1 MKWEAEGGKELFRVE
16 IRKGLC
22 ERNAFGLQKS
32 WRFLLIQGY
41 PIKKKLFQR
50 TTTPT
55 SHYTKANEQSQILS
69 AKTYCKLAVYL
80 LFFEKHPSCVCTTI
94 TLSHRFK
101 AFSPAFCR
109 QNRFRHVPPEIFAK
123 FSGGSY
129 RNRFC
134 LQNAGEKALNRCER
148 VTVVQTQD

>member
-1 MKWEAEGGKELFRVE
+1 MKWAAEGGKELLWVAK
-16 IRKGLC
+16 RKDLC

-55 SHYTKANEQSQILS
+55 SHYTQTNVQSRILS
-69 AKTYCKLAVYL
+69 ATTYCELAVHL
-80 LFFEKHPSCVCTTI
+80 LIFEKHPSCVCTTV

-101 AFSPAFCR
+101 AFTPAFCG
-109 QNRFRHVPPEIFAK
+109 QNRFRHEPPEVSAK
-123 FSGGSY
+123 S
-129 RNRFC
+129 
-134 LQNAGEKALNRCER
+134 LPAEL
-148 VTVVQTQD
+148 